1 MRTAIVIGAG
11 ASGLAAAWEL
21 KRGGADVLV
30 IDSAEQPGGV
40 ICGHERDGFCVE
52 EGPSVALD
60 LPLAMTIPKDYIAD
74 ENLRMEIYRK
84 LATAELPRQ
93 ELLEELTDRFGR
105 PPKSVLALLDLVD
118 LKRAAEALRVQAIS
132 ATGGQLIFRLRR
144 DARIDVDRLIRYV
157 STRAGAAFSPTGV
170 LSLELPAGQS
180 VIDAAR
186 AVLAELA
193 A

>member
-1 MRTAIVIGAG
+1 MYPALAVAAEWIVREGPAG
-11 ASGLAAAWEL
+11 TSESPGSVLWL
-21 KRGGADVLV
+21 GGRGG
-30 IDSAEQPGGV
+30 
-40 ICGHERDGFCVE
+40 
-52 EGPSVALD
+52 
-60 LPLAMTIPKDYIAD
+60 
-74 ENLRMEIYRK
+74 ME
-84 LATAELPRQ
+84 A
-93 ELLEELTDRFGR
+93 
-105 PPKSVLALLDLVD
+105 DLVG
-118 LKRAAEALRVQAIS
+118 RAGLPFQAIS
-132 ATGGQLIFRLRR
+132 ASGGQLIFRLRR

>member
-1 MRTAIVIGAG
+1 M
-11 ASGLAAAWEL
+11 
-21 KRGGADVLV
+21 
-30 IDSAEQPGGV
+30 
-40 ICGHERDGFCVE
+40 
-52 EGPSVALD
+52 ALD
-60 LPLAMTIPKDYIAD
+60 LPLTMTIPKSYIAD

-105 PPKSVLALLDLVD
+105 PPNAVLGLLDLVD

-132 ATGGQLIFRLRR
+132 TSGGQLIFRLRR

-170 LSLELPAGQS
+170 LTPDLPAGQS
-180 VIDAAR
+180 VIAAAR

>member
-1 MRTAIVIGAG
+1 MLEETVR
-11 ASGLAAAWEL
+11 EL
-21 KRGGADVLV
+21 KGE
-30 IDSAEQPGGV
+30 S
-40 ICGHERDGFCVE
+40 VE

-105 PPKSVLALLDLVD
+105 PPKAVLSLLDLVD

-170 LSLELPAGQS
+170 LTLDLPAGLS

-186 AVLAELA
+186 AVLTELA